1 MEKNFWYQIWIPYS
15 HIFIHTCTLPLNTY
29 LHYTYAQSEFL
40 KIHWLF
46 SSMLQ
51 ILDIKYVI
59 ILIKQLFRHLIFLPK
74 CLSNN
79 CVLLHSLKVYW
90 GNFIK
95 FTSIITYEIVFYPD
109 FTLKEKHILGTNIV
123 VLHENYSQCL
133 AVRYTNYENLSN
145 IF

>member
-1 MEKNFWYQIWIPYS
+1 M
-15 HIFIHTCTLPLNTY
+15 FIHTRTLPLITY
-29 LHYTYAQSEFL
+29 LHYTYTQSEFL
-40 KIHWLF
+40 KIHLLF

-74 CLSNN
+74 FLSNN
-79 CVLLHSLKVYW
+79 CVLLHSLKVYL
-90 GNFIK
+90 GDFVK
-95 FTSIITYEIVFYPD
+95 FTSTITYEIVFYPD
-109 FTLKEKHILGTNIV
+109 FTLKGKHILGTNIV

-133 AVRYTNYENLSN
+133 AAWYTNYENLSN